1 MSLTRQTASI
11 RHQDVPH
18 QWHIVDLGDAVLGRA
33 AVKIADVLRG
43 KDKPSYTPNA
53 DTGDFVI
60 VINAAKLKLTGNKM
74 DDKMYRRHTQFMG
87 GLKSFP
93 ARLYL
98 QRSSEDAVRR
108 AVWGMLPKGPLGRR
122 IIKKLKV
129 YAGAAHPHEAQNPV
143 AFKL

>member
-1 MSLTRQTASI
+1 MSLTKETDHI

-18 QWHIVDLGDAVLGRA
+18 QWHIVDFNDVVLGRA

-60 VINAAKLKLTGNKM
+60 VINAAKLKLTGKKM
-74 DDKMYRRHTQFMG
+74 DDKMYRHHTQFMG

-93 ARLYL
+93 ARLYV
-98 QRSSEDAVRR
+98 QRNSEDAIRR

-129 YAGAAHPHEAQNPV
+129 YAGATHPHAAQNPT
-143 AFKL
+143 ALAL